1 MKAKFASHLFYSL
14 SAVFVFCCVAILY
27 LLPNLYAQNNEQE
40 TIYSLIKKLAK
51 SKKDTNKVLLLGK
64 LSEVYSTSQPD
75 TAIKYAT
82 EQLVLATKLEWIRGI
97 AYANSSFGANYYSKN
112 DLLRSTEY
120 YNKAIEIWLQQEDR
134 KMLADNY
141 AKAGD
146 IYFLQG
152 DHPAALDYLLKAC
165 NLYEDIGDKVNAA
178 KTTARIGDIY
188 CSQKDGRKAMEYL
201 QKALQLYQG
210 LNDKLALGRVNAS
223 IGNVRLGK
231 QDYSGALAY
240 FNKALAIFE
249 QSDKPY
255 EISNV
260 YGNIGSAYIGLKE
273 YSKALAFYFKAM
285 NLSRS
290 VGNKY
295 GEEAAVG
302 YIGEAYLDMAKDQ
315 YLVLKPDSLV
325 PANKNVLLQKAV
337 EYLLAGIV
345 LSNETRNQTALAE
358 FYPKLSE
365 AYAMQGLYKSALDYH
380 LLYSLVKDSLSS
392 TERKIRLFNVQAQHD
407 LELKNKQIELE
418 KLAVEKKQNERI
430 FYIAGIAGLL
440 IVIVFIAMER
450 RKSDNLLRNILPE
463 SVATELKSKGSTEVT
478 YFDNVTVL
486 FTDFVG
492 FTRAGEHMTPRELI
506 NELHNCFEAFD
517 KIMGKY
523 NIEKIKTIGD
533 AYLAV
538 AGLPKADPKHAENVV
553 MAALEICDFMRERK
567 KQLGDRTFG
576 VRVGVNSGSVVAGI
590 VGSKKFAYDIWGDA
604 VNTAARM
611 EQNSMVDKVN
621 ISQTTYELIKNKFT
635 VTARGDIA
643 VKNKGVMRMY
653 FVEKIMA

>member
-1 MKAKFASHLFYSL
+1 MPLNCQGQLADAKN
-14 SAVFVFCCVAILY
+14 IE
-27 LLPNLYAQNNEQE
+27 LLLTKIAG
-40 TIYSLIKKLAK
+40 AK
-51 SKKDTNKVLLLGK
+51 NDTNKVQLLGQ
-64 LSEVYSTSQPD
+64 LSKAYSNSQPD

-97 AYANSSFGANYYSKN
+97 AYANSSFGASYCSKN
-112 DLLRSTEY
+112 DLLRSAEY
-120 YNKAIEIWLQQEDR
+120 YNKAIEIWLEQDDK

-146 IYFLQG
+146 VYFLQG

-165 NLYEDIGDKVNAA
+165 NIYKEIGDKISTA

-188 CSQKDGRKAMEYL
+188 SSQKDAKKAMEYL
-201 QKALQLYQG
+201 QKALQLYQAM
-210 LNDKLALGRVNAS
+210 NDKVAIGQVNAS
-223 IGNVRLGK
+223 IGNVRLGR
-231 QDYSGALAY
+231 QDYTGALNY
-240 FNKALAIFE
+240 FSTALAIFE
-249 QSDKPY
+249 QANKNY
-255 EISNV
+255 EISYI
-260 YGNIGSAYIGLKE
+260 YGSIGSAYIGLKE
-273 YSKALAFYFKAM
+273 YSKALAYYFKAM
-285 NLSRS
+285 NTSRT

-302 YIGEAYLDMAKDQ
+302 NIGEAYLAMAKDPT
-315 YLVLKPDSLV
+315 LVLKPDSLV
-325 PANKNVLLQKAV
+325 PANKNVLLQKAT

-345 LSNETRNQTALAE
+345 LCNETRNQGALAE
-358 FYPKLSE
+358 FYPRLSE

-380 LLYSLVKDSLSS
+380 LLYSLVKDSLST
-392 TERKIRLFNVQAQHD
+392 TESKIRLFNVQAQHD

-418 KLAVEKKQNERI
+418 KLGVEKKQNERI

-440 IVIVFIAMER
+440 IVIIFIAMER

-463 SVATELKSKGSTEVT
+463 SVATELKAKGSTEVT

-538 AGLPKADPKHAENVV
+538 SGLPKADPQHAQNVV
-553 MAALEICDFMRERK
+553 LASLEICDFMRERK

-576 VRVGVNSGSVVAGI
+576 VRIGVNSGSVVAGI
-590 VGSKKFAYDIWGDA
+590 VGSKKFAYDIWGDT

-611 EQNSMVDKVN
+611 EQNSMPDKVN
-621 ISQTTYELIKNKFT
+621 ISQTTYELIKDKFT
-635 VTARGDIA
+635 VTARGEIA

-653 FVEKIMA
+653 FVEKLMV

>member
-1 MKAKFASHLFYSL
+1 ML
-14 SAVFVFCCVAILY
+14 
-27 LLPNLYAQNNEQE
+27 
-40 TIYSLIKKLAK
+40 KKLAH
-51 SKKDTNKVLLLGK
+51 SKKDTNKVVLLGR
-64 LSEVYSTSQPD
+64 LCEVYSTLQPD

-97 AYANSSFGANYYSKN
+97 AYANSSFGATYYAKN
-112 DLLRSTEY
+112 DLLRSAEY
-120 YNKAIEIWLQQEDR
+120 YNKAIEIWLRQDD
-134 KMLADNY
+134 KILLAENY

-146 IYFLQG
+146 VYFLQE

-165 NLYEDIGDKVNAA
+165 NLYDDIGDKLNAA

-188 CSQKDGRKAMEYL
+188 NSQNDAGKAMEYL
-201 QKALQLYQG
+201 QKALQLYQE
-210 LNDKLALGRVNAS
+210 LNDSVAIGHVSAS
-223 IGNVRLGK
+223 IGKVHLGK
-231 QDYSGALAY
+231 QDYGSALTH
-240 FNKALAIFE
+240 FNKALTIFE
-249 QSDKPY
+249 KANKKH
-255 EISNV
+255 EISLI
-260 YGNIGSAYIGLKE
+260 YSSIGSAHIGIKD
-273 YSKALAFYFKAM
+273 YSSALAFYFKAM
-285 NLSRS
+285 NLSRAI
-290 VGNKY
+290 GNKY
-295 GEEAAVG
+295 GEETAVG
-302 YIGEAYLDMAKDQ
+302 NIGEAYLAMAKDRD
-315 YLVLKPDSLV
+315 LILKPDSLV

-345 LSNETRNQTALAE
+345 LCNETRNQAALAE

-380 LLYSLVKDSLSS
+380 LLYSMVKESLSG
-392 TERKIRLFNVQAQHD
+392 TERKIRLYNVQAQHE
-407 LELKNKQIELE
+407 LELKNKQIELD
-418 KLAVEKKQNERI
+418 KLAIEKKQNERI

-440 IVIVFIAMER
+440 IVIIFIAMER

-538 AGLPKADPKHAENVV
+538 GGLPKTDPKHAENVV

-567 KQLGDRTFG
+567 KLLGDRTFG

-653 FVEKIMA
+653 FVDKLMG